1 MKNSYT
7 SVSNYYFRLNFS
19 VPCNNS
25 KLRFQ
30 KLVHTHTYDLYSSF
44 PESKSI
50 PTFLLSF
57 KTYTQSLYVVVE
69 EMTTCGSRVT
79 LSPVLVIMVLWEM
92 KMRCMFS
99 ITIKPSF
106 HYFKFVLF
114 WINLFCIFKLFWCT
128 DIKNKFFK
136 NIIFILM
143 YF

>member
-57 KTYTQSLYVVVE
+57 KTYTQSLYVFVE

-79 LSPVLVIMVLWEM
+79 LSPVLVIMVSWEM

-99 ITIKPSF
+99 ITVKPSF

-114 WINLFCIFKLFWCT
+114 WINFFVFLNCFDVQILKINFKKIFF
-128 DIKNKFFK
+128 
-136 NIIFILM
+136 FILI